1 MIVMH
6 ICKLGQGTQAS
17 TSMKHQSER
26 LIYTYIN
33 AVNKKKRN
41 KNMACVG
48 LKHRTKPTIEVEGCY
63 V

>member
-33 AVNKKKRN
+33 AVNKKK
-41 KNMACVG
+41 K
-48 LKHRTKPTIEVEGCY
+48 
-63 V
+63 